1 PVLWPGLIAEWG
13 LSAEEAAYID
23 IQQGTYCAVCKTNVR
38 SQALARALL
47 AFHAIEAPL
56 DAHLDRPPLSTRRI
70 LEINAAGTLSPWL
83 ARLSGRQLARYPEVD
98 MQRLPFD
105 AGSFDLVI
113 HSDTLEHVADPVT
126 ALGECR
132 RVLAPGGA
140 CLFTIP

>member
-1 PVLWPGLIAEWG
+1 
-13 LSAEEAAYID
+13 
-23 IQQGTYCAVCKTNVR
+23 
-38 SQALARALL
+38 
-47 AFHAIEAPL
+47 
-56 DAHLDRPPLSTRRI
+56 
-70 LEINAAGTLSPWL
+70 
-83 ARLSGRQLARYPEVD
+83 YPEVD

-140 CLFTIP
+140 CLFTIPIIVGRLTRSREGLAPSHPRNPELNAADYLVRTEFGADAWTYVLQAGFRSCEIVPFNFPSGLAALARV